1 MRGAPHRD
9 HRMGT
14 GIACPVGI
22 TPHPGLARNVAMRI
36 VTDAHGS
43 LPGYL
48 GGGQPIQIIVGE
60 ALRQG
65 LHAGRIG
72 AGLKIPQ
79 HVPAVTEVLQL
90 PRREFRQV
98 MDSRRPV
105 SSLNSQGGRHYP
117 PATSVSTT
125 P

>member
-1 MRGAPHRD
+1 MRGAPRRG

-14 GIACPVGI
+14 GIHGAISI
-22 TPHPGLARNVAMRI
+22 TPHLGLARNVAMRI

-79 HVPAVTEVLQL
+79 HVPTVTEVLQL
-90 PRREFRQV
+90 P
-98 MDSRRPV
+98 
-105 SSLNSQGGRHYP
+105 
-117 PATSVSTT
+117 A
-125 P
+125 